1 LFLARSLKIDGYFLF
16 RKNPNGFLPILGI
29 FYINF
34 FTPIFFH
41 FLHQIFFI
49 FYTNFF
55 FIFYSNFFIHL
66 KVCIF
71 PPKILFFFHQNFWD
85 SPLSKNVSNVNLRH
99 IKSDSVLF
107 RISKSLKKYFHLR
120 CHQLTV
126 NYWPIIYLIF
136 HTITTLI

>member
-1 LFLARSLKIDGYFLF
+1 MAIFCLEKIQMAFCRYWGYFTS
-16 RKNPNGFLPILGI
+16 I
-29 FYINF
+29 
-34 FTPIFFH
+34 
-41 FLHQIFFI
+41 FLHQFFFI
-49 FYTNFF
+49 FYTKFFSFFTPIFF